1 MSLIFMDS
9 FDDGLSAQKWTAF
22 VGAQTSIGG
31 IPRTGTSAANLST
44 GTGSDQE
51 GASLHR
57 AFVTADQHATYIVGM
72 GLYQEN
78 LPFATA
84 GFLQLYPGPSLGQAP
99 HLTFRREDDGSISV
113 YRGGTGTIGTIP
125 SGGTTGGTLL
135 ATSAPNV
142 ILMDQYYHVEIKA
155 FVDDAAGTVEVRV
168 NNTTV
173 LSFLGDTRNGST
185 ALFGGVIIGFANDT
199 DGNAAG
205 VYIDDFY
212 VLNGAGAINNNFIGD
227 SRIHSILPDANGN
240 YSELVGSDGNSV
252 DNYLQVDENPPNTT
266 DYNGGGT
273 SGDQDSYNF
282 PSLPAAVTAIRG
294 VAQRAWAASSDTGTR
309 AARNFVRISGVD
321 YNGADYNV
329 GQAYLMYETLFNVSP
344 ATGVAF
350 TVAEFNGAEWGFEV
364 RA

>member
-1 MSLIFMDS
+1 MALIFMDS

-22 VGAQTSIGG
+22 VGLQTSIGG
-31 IPRTGTSAANLST
+31 IPRTGIAAANLSLAF
-44 GTGSDQE
+44 GSDQE

-57 AFVTADQHATYIVGM
+57 AFAAADQHATYVVGM

-78 LPFATA
+78 LPVAGA
-84 GFLQLYPGPSLGQAP
+84 GFLQMYPPGVGVSP
-99 HLTFRREDDGSISV
+99 HLTFRREDDASIAV

-125 SGGTTGGTLL
+125 SGGTAGGTLL
-135 ATSAPNV
+135 AQSAPNV
-142 ILMDQYYHVEIKA
+142 ILFDQYYHVEIKA

-173 LSFLGDTRNGST
+173 LSFLGDTRNAAT
-185 ALFGGVIIGFANDT
+185 ALFGGVIIGFANDA
-199 DGNAAG
+199 DNNASG

-212 VLNGAGAINNNFIGD
+212 VLNGAGAVNNNFIGD
-227 SRIHSILPDANGN
+227 SRIHSLLPDANGF

-266 DYNGGGT
+266 DYNGSAV

-282 PSLPAAVTAIRG
+282 PSLPAPVTAIRA
-294 VAQRAWAASSDTGTR
+294 VAQRAWAASSDTGVR
-309 AARNFVRISGVD
+309 AARNFVRIAGVD
-321 YNGADYNV
+321 YNSADYNV
-329 GQAYLMYETLFNVSP
+329 GQAYLMYETLFDVSP
-344 ATGVAF
+344 ATVVAF